1 MDKARKIFKKIPIV
15 TWFIILMVIVF
26 SFLSDQY
33 LTTRNL
39 RILLQQ
45 GSVLVVVS
53 AAATFVIISG
63 GIDLS
68 LGGILTASGVVAAI
82 CINAGV
88 PIPLVILIGGVSG
101 FVFGSINGVLI
112 SYCGLPPFI
121 TTLGTQGI
129 FYAFALI
136 MTNKVGITVSS
147 ESFAKLGGVVNN
159 IPMAAVCCLIIYIFA
174 IIVQDRTKLGRY
186 LYAIGGNN
194 EGARLSGVNT
204 KFWKWM
210 VYSFAG
216 FLVGLGS
223 VILVSRL
230 QVADPIVGQKWEFEA
245 IAATILG
252 GTSFNIGKGDVKG
265 TFIGVALLTVMR
277 SGLNVIRVQSIW
289 QPAIIGVVIILAI
302 VFQIVVSSKEMKK

>member
-1 MDKARKIFKKIPIV
+1 MDKAKKIFKSIPIV

-26 SFLSDQY
+26 SFFSNQY
-33 LTTRNL
+33 LTIRNL
-39 RILLQQ
+39 RMLLQQ

-63 GIDLS
+63 GLDLS
-68 LGGILTASGVVAAI
+68 LGGILTASGVVVAI
-82 CINAGV
+82 CVNAGM
-88 PIPLVILIGGVSG
+88 PIPLVILIGGASG
-101 FVFGSINGVLI
+101 FFLGAINGILV
-112 SYCGLPPFI
+112 SYCELQPFI
-121 TTLGTQGI
+121 ATLGTQGI

-136 MTNKVGITVSS
+136 VTNKVGITVSS

-186 LYAIGGNN
+186 LFAIGGND
-194 EGARLSGVNT
+194 EGTRLSGVNT
-204 KFWKWM
+204 KFWRFM
-210 VYSFAG
+210 VYGFAG

-230 QVADPIVGQKWEFEA
+230 QVADPIVGQQWEFEA
-245 IAATILG
+245 IATTVLG

-265 TFIGVALLTVMR
+265 TIIGVALLTVLR
-277 SGLNVIRVQSIW
+277 SGLNVIRVQSIL

-302 VFQIVVSSKEMKK
+302 VFQIAVSSKELRK